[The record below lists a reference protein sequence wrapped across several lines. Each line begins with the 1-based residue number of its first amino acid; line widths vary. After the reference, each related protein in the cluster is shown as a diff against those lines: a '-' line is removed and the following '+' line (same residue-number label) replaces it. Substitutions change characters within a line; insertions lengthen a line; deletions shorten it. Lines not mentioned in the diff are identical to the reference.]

1 MPNPISIKTIANKGK
16 VFDLTARTDVIALI
30 GYVAPLTT
38 KRALETRTPSCSKK
52 ICSLISAPDSVS
64 LTSKLRG
71 APLAARPLERSVRR
85 FNLNESRFVHSGHR
99 WHPGCECRCH
109 HLARRSCRV
118 CGYRFLLLA
127 HR

>member
-52 ICSLISAPDSVS
+52 NCSLISAPDSVS
-64 LTSKLRG
+64 LTPELSR
-71 APLAARPLERSVRR
+71 AAKSGVG
-85 FNLNESRFVHSGHR
+85 LNELLGAYSG
-99 WHPGCECRCH
+99 
-109 HLARRSCRV
+109 ATVVAISAKADMS
-118 CGYRFLLLA
+118 FA
-127 HR
+127 

>member
-64 LTSKLRG
+64 LTPPAG
-71 APLAARPLERSVRR
+71 ADKPKRSGGLAVPLAGFVRCDDAIPFVDAAYIQLRWHRPCQPLE
-85 FNLNESRFVHSGHR
+85 
-99 WHPGCECRCH
+99 
-109 HLARRSCRV
+109 
-118 CGYRFLLLA
+118 GYLSTQIN
-127 HR
+127 

>member
-64 LTSKLRG
+64 LTPELRR
-71 APLAARPLERSVRR
+71 AAKRHRLERIVSRPTVNALVTDKTLL
-85 FNLNESRFVHSGHR
+85 NLHR
-99 WHPGCECRCH
+99 
-109 HLARRSCRV
+109 
-118 CGYRFLLLA
+118 
-127 HR
+127 

>member
-64 LTSKLRG
+64 LTLST
-71 APLAARPLERSVRR
+71 AATLEWRRRSHGKGVRR
-85 FNLNESRFVHSGHR
+85 PSAANCCALLNGPGHTVRLSHCLIELPEFVER
-99 WHPGCECRCH
+99 DLK
-109 HLARRSCRV
+109 LAITR
-118 CGYRFLLLA
+118 
-127 HR
+127 